1 MIRFTF
7 QARARGSADDGVLM
21 IEISPPRPVADFPYD
36 FECPIRFSGVINRE
50 MRGVGAFPLQAVD
63 LALQVCKAVAT
74 SYQHE
79 WDFSVEGQ
87 GPVTF
92 DY

>member
-1 MIRFTF
+1 MIRFAF
-7 QARARGSADDGVLM
+7 EARAKGSADNGVLV
-21 IEISPPRPVADFPYD
+21 IEISPPRPVVDYPHD
-36 FECPIRFSGVINRE
+36 FECTIRFSGVIDRK

-63 LALQVCKAVAT
+63 LALQVCKAVLT
-74 SYQHE
+74 SYQTE
-79 WDFSVEGQ
+79 WDFLAEGQ